1 MITLLDI
8 VIDIT
13 KKIKGKFINY
23 KVYADKIDKIT
34 TPAFMVKLIPGKIK
48 VVNQMAWDRLL
59 EVDVIF
65 FPENRTVEE
74 MQNIEAELMMLFMP
88 CVQIKDRYITL
99 NDIDVVIEDD
109 IMHFLFK
116 IEYRDS
122 REEMDYELMQ
132 NLYARFV
139 NEDLQG
145 GN

>member
-99 NDIDVVIEDD
+99 NDVDVVIEDD